1 MIEVNLEH
9 MNFEHRDF
17 VTINSE
23 RINRFLDLDGEK
35 VPSRVKGVNFDTIPQ
50 LLLNEICN
58 TWEYC
63 VKGGKSFDD
72 FLMYCEDNFSSV
84 DLFKDFLRHQR
95 NQLSD
100 LDETTKFELVSED
113 EIIFQEGTTLNLYV
127 RLKGDLRTDTSDKYV
142 ESIIINV
149 HFRNDEDRR
158 DSLIGYPEYQALCDT
173 CEDPGYDEYLSKF
186 RGNDERFKGYD
197 GTVGDDTDV
206 EIHNLS
212 LIHI

>member
-23 RINRFLDLDGEK
+23 RINKFLDLDGGK
-35 VPSRVKGVNFDTIPQ
+35 VPSRVKGVNFDTIPH

-84 DLFKDFLRHQR
+84 DLFK
-95 NQLSD
+95 
-100 LDETTKFELVSED
+100 
-113 EIIFQEGTTLNLYV
+113 
-127 RLKGDLRTDTSDKYV
+127 
-142 ESIIINV
+142 
-149 HFRNDEDRR
+149 EDRKSTR
-158 DSLIGYPEYQALCDT
+158 LNSSHSQQSRMPSSA
-173 CEDPGYDEYLSKF
+173 
-186 RGNDERFKGYD
+186 
-197 GTVGDDTDV
+197 
-206 EIHNLS
+206 
-212 LIHI
+212 

>member
-100 LDETTKFELVSED
+100 
-113 EIIFQEGTTLNLYV
+113 
-127 RLKGDLRTDTSDKYV
+127 
-142 ESIIINV
+142 
-149 HFRNDEDRR
+149 
-158 DSLIGYPEYQALCDT
+158 
-173 CEDPGYDEYLSKF
+173 
-186 RGNDERFKGYD
+186 
-197 GTVGDDTDV
+197 
-206 EIHNLS
+206 
-212 LIHI
+212 

>member
-23 RINRFLDLDGEK
+23 RINKFIDLDGGK
-35 VPSRVKGVNFDTIPQ
+35 VPSRVKGVNFGTIPH

-100 LDETTKFELVSED
+100 LDETTKLELGSED
-113 EIIFQEGTTLNLYV
+113 EIKKIILEQT
-127 RLKGDLRTDTSDKYV
+127 RLIRLPRC
-142 ESIIINV
+142 I
-149 HFRNDEDRR
+149 
-158 DSLIGYPEYQALCDT
+158 C
-173 CEDPGYDEYLSKF
+173 
-186 RGNDERFKGYD
+186 
-197 GTVGDDTDV
+197 
-206 EIHNLS
+206 
-212 LIHI
+212 